1 MKARRLIECS
11 TYGPVT
17 LAVLYR
23 ALDDAWAEIAH
34 KFVVEDHVDARLRLA
49 HALLVVA
56 REDSSDPERLKK
68 DALQV
73 MALGYRD
80 R

>member
-17 LAVLYR
+17 LAVLYK

-34 KFVVEDHVDARLRLA
+34 KFVVERRRTVAPGARPACRCP
-49 HALLVVA
+49 
-56 REDSSDPERLKK
+56 RR
-68 DALQV
+68 
-73 MALGYRD
+73 
-80 R
+80 